1 MLSIGSWN
9 TLLIGA
15 IAVVFGYLTEGLYSA
30 KTLLDISITP
40 FFQGFFV
47 AYISLYMIYT
57 FIFKF
62 FFKVY

>member
-1 MLSIGSWN
+1 MLSIGSWF

-15 IAVVFGYLTEGLYSA
+15 IAVVIGYLTDGLYSA
-30 KTLLDISITP
+30 KTLLDISITS

-57 FIFKF
+57 FIYKF